1 MLRTEEHMG
10 TAKEVK
16 ISVIIPVYK
25 VEPYIRKC
33 LESVLSGTYKNLEVI
48 CVNDG
53 SPDNCLQIMQK
64 IAAEDDRLIVVD
76 QNNQGVAAARN
87 NGLSHVTGDYVAFVD
102 SDDFVHPEYFSSMIR
117 CMKKKNADVVICGAQ
132 TFMEEDEVMPET
144 FRGASY
150 HRLTAQQFFNSYY
163 ARHTVWGK
171 IYRKELLRDK
181 WFTPEVRMAD
191 DTLYNLNVIS
201 QISNPTIYETNVPLY
216 YYLIRETSIV
226 RTVQNDRM
234 LDTAKWYMLN
244 RGNRL
249 KELTGWEWILPMQVF
264 KLTLSYRYMIMY
276 DQNYKNLKEE
286 ANQFLTEVVKDIN
299 DNPNVSLKEKAI
311 VNLMFR
317 APAVYRMWRIVNDPT
332 MLNWEKNQKEIKH
345 SKL

>member
-1 MLRTEEHMG
+1 MG

-132 TFMEEDEVMPET
+132 TFMEED
-144 FRGASY
+144 
-150 HRLTAQQFFNSYY
+150 
-163 ARHTVWGK
+163 
-171 IYRKELLRDK
+171 
-181 WFTPEVRMAD
+181 
-191 DTLYNLNVIS
+191 
-201 QISNPTIYETNVPLY
+201 
-216 YYLIRETSIV
+216 
-226 RTVQNDRM
+226 
-234 LDTAKWYMLN
+234 
-244 RGNRL
+244 
-249 KELTGWEWILPMQVF
+249 
-264 KLTLSYRYMIMY
+264 
-276 DQNYKNLKEE
+276 
-286 ANQFLTEVVKDIN
+286 
-299 DNPNVSLKEKAI
+299 
-311 VNLMFR
+311 
-317 APAVYRMWRIVNDPT
+317 
-332 MLNWEKNQKEIKH
+332 
-345 SKL
+345 